1 MAFGL
6 GSTLIPMGLSW
17 LYFSLMGIMTIM
29 LGVFGSIFNTY
40 TAHEL
45 LFRVKDA
52 ISLYR
57 NPDEWGK
64 LITGAM
70 TTDFTWD
77 RSAKKYLNLYRG
89 L

>member
-1 MAFGL
+1 M
-6 GSTLIPMGLSW
+6 
-17 LYFSLMGIMTIM
+17 
-29 LGVFGSIFNTY
+29 FNNY
-40 TAHEL
+40 NAYEL

-52 ISLYR
+52 LSLYR

-70 TTDFTWD
+70 TTDFSWD